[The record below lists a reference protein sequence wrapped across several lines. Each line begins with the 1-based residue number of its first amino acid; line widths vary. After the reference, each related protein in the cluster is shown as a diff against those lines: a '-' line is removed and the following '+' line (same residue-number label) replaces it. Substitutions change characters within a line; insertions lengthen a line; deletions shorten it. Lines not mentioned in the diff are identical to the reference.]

1 MSEVKI
7 IKADY
12 SAVPAL
18 SAMFMDAYANN
29 EAMQA
34 ALRQDQAADFAHDAY
49 WRWAIGEWG
58 LAGGEVYTTA
68 EHDGCVIMRSPG
80 THQADVMQKMELL
93 AIVTRMM
100 GSNKIE
106 LAKEVCEQMLA
117 VPPLHDCYW
126 LWGLGVSPKGG
137 GKGLASALIKTVTD
151 QADNAG
157 KSTYVVASSEKV
169 VKTFERRG
177 FEVLSKSEN
186 FPYWFMLRPVQVR

>member
-1 MSEVKI
+1 MSDLKI
-7 IKADY
+7 IKAEY

-18 SAMFMDAYANN
+18 SSMFIDAYANN

-34 ALRQDQAADFAHDAY
+34 ALRQDEVSDFAHDAY

-58 LAGGEVYTTA
+58 LGGGEVYTTA
-68 EHDGCVIMRSPG
+68 ENEGCVIMRAPG
-80 THQADVMQKMELL
+80 KHQADVMQKMELL

-117 VPPLHDCYW
+117 VPPMQDCYW
-126 LWGLGVSPKGG
+126 LWGLGVSPKAA
-137 GKGLASALIKTVTD
+137 GKGLAGALIKTVTD
-151 QADNAG
+151 QADQAG
-157 KSTYVVASSEKV
+157 KPTYVVASSEKV

-186 FPYWFMLRPVQVR
+186 FPYWFMLRPAQK

>member
-1 MSEVKI
+1 MSTLNI

-12 SAVPAL
+12 TSVPAL
-18 SAMFMDAYANN
+18 SNMFIAAYANN

-58 LAGGEVYTTA
+58 LAGGEVYTTPDD
-68 EHDGCVIMRSPG
+68 EGCVIMRSPG
-80 THQADVMQKMELL
+80 KHQADVMQKMELL

-117 VPPLHDCYW
+117 VPPLQDCYW
-126 LWGLGVSPKGG
+126 LWGLGVSPDAG
-137 GKGLASALIKTVTD
+137 GKGLAGALIKTVTD
-151 QADNAG
+151 QADAAG
-157 KSTYVVASSEKV
+157 KPTYVVASSDKV
-169 VKTFERRG
+169 VTTFERRG

-186 FPYWFMLRPVQVR
+186 FPYWFMLRPAQG